1 MTAVEILCIGRE
13 LLTGRTADRNGPWLA
28 RRVTSLG
35 GRVARLGILD
45 DDPAAIAGEIRAGL
59 ARTPAFLL
67 TAGGLGP
74 TADDRTAAGL
84 AEALG
89 VPLTLDLAARRLVA
103 ARYSTLAEAG
113 AVADAALTPPREK
126 MAWLPAGAEALPN
139 PVGAAPAIRCRRPP
153 TTLIALPGV
162 PAEMQACFDAH
173 VAAPVAAAAG
183 CPVLLEREATTD
195 CGDESALAPL
205 LEVVREEFPD
215 LYLKSQPVSFGR
227 EVRLTVTAS
236 GAGREAEAVAARL
249 EAALAHL
256 RALLKARA
264 TPGSGDG

>member
-28 RRVTSLG
+28 RRVTGLG
-35 GRVARLGILD
+35 ARVTRLGILD
-45 DDPAAIAGEIRAGL
+45 DDPAAIAGEIRSSL
-59 ARTPAFLL
+59 ARAPAFLL

-89 VPLTLDLAARRLVA
+89 VLLVLDGTARRLVA
-103 ARYSTLAEAG
+103 ARYAALAEAG
-113 AVADAALTPPREK
+113 AVADAALTPSREK
-126 MAWLPAGAEALPN
+126 MAWLPAGAQALPN
-139 PVGAAPAIRCRRPP
+139 PVGAAPAIRCHRPP
-153 TTLIALPGV
+153 STLIALPGV
-162 PAEMQACFDAH
+162 PAEMQACFETH
-173 VAAPVAAAAG
+173 VAAAVAASAG
-183 CPVLLEREATTD
+183 YPVLLEREAPTD

-205 LEVVREEFPD
+205 LEVVRQEFPD
-215 LYLKSQPVSFGR
+215 LYLKSRPQSFGR

-249 EAALAHL
+249 EAALARL
-256 RALLKARA
+256 RAPQKPRA